1 MKKLFAFLVLGL
13 GTLLVI
19 NNRRYKKMVSNKK
32 NKKVKEGTTMK
43 KY

>member
-19 NNRRYKKMVSNKK
+19 NNRRYKKMVFNKK
-32 NKKVKEGTTMK
+32 K
-43 KY
+43 

>member
-1 MKKLFAFLVLGL
+1 MKKLFAFLVLDL

-32 NKKVKEGTTMK
+32 K
-43 KY
+43 

>member
-13 GTLLVI
+13 TTLLAI

-32 NKKVKEGTTMK
+32 T
-43 KY
+43 

>member
-19 NNRRYKKMVSNKK
+19 NNRRYKTMVSNKK
-32 NKKVKEGTTMK
+32 K
-43 KY
+43 

>member
-1 MKKLFAFLVLGL
+1 MKKLFAFLVLCL

-32 NKKVKEGTTMK
+32 K
-43 KY
+43 

>member
-13 GTLLVI
+13 GALLVI

-32 NKKVKEGTTMK
+32 K
-43 KY
+43 

>member
-19 NNRRYKKMVSNKK
+19 NNRRYNKMVSNKK
-32 NKKVKEGTTMK
+32 K
-43 KY
+43 

>member
-13 GTLLVI
+13 GILLVI

-32 NKKVKEGTTMK
+32 K
-43 KY
+43 

>member
-19 NNRRYKKMVSNKK
+19 NKRRYKKMVSNKK
-32 NKKVKEGTTMK
+32 K
-43 KY
+43 